1 MKRRFLV
8 GGPRVLGQSGLVRV
22 GRPRKCRSQPRVRPT
37 AAARL
42 GAAAGAPGA
51 SMGRSRTRVTL
62 AASRRFGLGARQ
74 LEAGRGLRL
83 VGTASASGLPAPQPA
98 SGTMGLG
105 SGWGQCHRRSG
116 GPPCRWR
123 MLGAAA
129 RRVAEDGHLGSRGA
143 GWPCNSTSTPAGGL
157 CHHRHL
163 EYCRGLRARLRVEV
177 GLLRRVSNE
186 TAFRGFS
193 RPGALRRPQGQLES
207 GGLLC
212 IERAMNLRSPAL
224 QGALQKGR
232 PSSESPRDSGV

>member
-1 MKRRFLV
+1 LSAAPECSASLGWPCHGWPRWRRF
-8 GGPRVLGQSGLVRV
+8 

-42 GAAAGAPGA
+42 GAAAGTPGA
-51 SMGRSRTRVTL
+51 SNGTLPDRVSL

-74 LEAGRGLRL
+74 LEAGTTRGLRL

-105 SGWGQCHRRSG
+105 SGWGQRHRRSG

-129 RRVAEDGHLGSRGA
+129 RRVAEAGHLGSRGA
-143 GWPCNSTSTPAGGL
+143 GWPCYSTSTPAGGL

-163 EYCRGLRARLRVEV
+163 EYSRALPRPSGQTPSR
-177 GLLRRVSNE
+177 
-186 TAFRGFS
+186 S
-193 RPGALRRPQGQLES
+193 RPSPQ
-207 GGLLC
+207 
-212 IERAMNLRSPAL
+212 
-224 QGALQKGR
+224 
-232 PSSESPRDSGV
+232 SEQ